1 MIITLDK
8 KDKSKWYISDALGE
22 QHEYFKGASFSVYEK
37 SLLYEILAG
46 QTTVI
51 NEMRIPTDPYQRR
64 LFEDEPKNLNLRS
77 LFAVRPHSLHNSYPM
92 VIMLESRNKRAV
104 SRIDIQMLTCLAACS
119 SVKLSDIMEKIYSGQ
134 KKEIDLI
141 DIDSNGLG
149 ETLHF
154 YKAEMDSLKH
164 GDECLGILLLRCKPL
179 NRENRV
185 LDFNEIK
192 ASNYEKFAHVLKTLK
207 KNWNGR
213 HLAMLG
219 SGEFIFSIKGN
230 FSEKIFD
237 EITASQIIANAK
249 SMLAEDDLDVSS
261 YNIWLDKNKMTEKE
275 LELGYSCDMLFK
287 LTIMSKF
294 KDMSEG

>member
-1 MIITLDK
+1 
-8 KDKSKWYISDALGE
+8 
-22 QHEYFKGASFSVYEK
+22 
-37 SLLYEILAG
+37 
-46 QTTVI
+46 
-51 NEMRIPTDPYQRR
+51 
-64 LFEDEPKNLNLRS
+64 
-77 LFAVRPHSLHNSYPM
+77 
-92 VIMLESRNKRAV
+92 
-104 SRIDIQMLTCLAACS
+104 
-119 SVKLSDIMEKIYSGQ
+119 MEKIYSRQ

-149 ETLHF
+149 EILHF
-154 YKAEMDSLKH
+154 YEAEMDSLKH
-164 GDECLGILLLRCKPL
+164 GNDSLGILLLKCKPL

-185 LDFNEIK
+185 LDFNEVK

-249 SMLAEDDLDVSS
+249 SMLAEDDLDVDNH
-261 YNIWLDKNKMTEKE
+261 NIWLDKNKMAEKE
-275 LELGYSCDMLFK
+275 QELGFSCETLFM
-287 LTIMSKF
+287 LTITSMF
-294 KDMSEG
+294 KDMSEV